1 MKNDGEGFLSSLRD
15 FEKNRF

>member
-1 MKNDGEGFLSSLRD
+1 MKNDGERFLSSLSS